1 MKYFL
6 KLNVVSVLYAVMVV
20 VPIELM
26 VNVYRISRVTNWEIN
41 TVITVLSLTII
52 GEVIAG
58 TVVLLSFLTK
68 KWMGVRKVNYWTV
81 ILWVPYFILFAYIVA
96 NAFPITYEG
105 DVPNPAIG
113 LLIIGG
119 LLAYPFYILVIN
131 YLSSPRDDKT
141 VKAA

>member
-1 MKYFL
+1 MKYYL
-6 KLNVVSVLYAVMVV
+6 KLNVVSILYAVMVV

-52 GEVIAG
+52 GVVIAG
-58 TVVLLSFLTK
+58 TVLLSFLTK
-68 KWMGVRKVNYWTV
+68 KWMGVRKGNYWTV
-81 ILWVPYFILFAYIVA
+81 ILWVPYFILFAYLFA

-131 YLSSPRDDKT
+131 YLSSPRGDKT

>member
-6 KLNVVSVLYAVMVV
+6 KLNVVSILYAVMVV

-58 TVVLLSFLTK
+58 TVLLSFLTK
-68 KWMGVRKVNYWTV
+68 KWMGGRKGNYWTV

-105 DVPNPAIG
+105 DAPNPAVG

-119 LLAYPFYILVIN
+119 MLAYPFNILVIN

-141 VKAA
+141 MKAA